1 MLVLAGF
8 LLGVFGLY
16 WNLPQGEGWVISQPK
31 QNVWVTL
38 ANMTHQDTL
47 CLATATPENPFSTC
61 LVGLPVDTW
70 PNPLRIPN
78 LCDSPKSCTKNW
90 DRVYAHLLPV
100 TQEPQE
106 LELLGS
112 VMMDARVFFNYSYS
126 NIAHQGRN
134 VNATSIL
141 YRNATAWC
149 NYTAPNASR
158 SSVVPP
164 ALPPGVFLICGDHAW
179 GGIPSKLNGGPC
191 SLGRLTLLTPN
202 MLTILNMTRKHR
214 RVQRSVHQF
223 SSSCQDDIE
232 FWNRGQIL
240 TASILA
246 PGVGV
251 ANALRT
257 LNKLGCWLSKQSKAT
272 SLALS
277 NLLTDVGSVRHAAL
291 QNRAAIDFL
300 LLAQGHGCDEFEGMC
315 CMNLSDHS
323 ESIFSSIQQLKK
335 GVRKLTESDE
345 LDWLT
350 KMFKG
355 WGLSGWLVSLLKTVG
370 VVILVVITVLL
381 MLPCLFSLLQRALQ
395 GAARTIFLAQIQKGG
410 IVRECNEST
419 EFLTVRE
426 QRDLE
431 QLVVYP

>member
-1 MLVLAGF
+1 
-8 LLGVFGLY
+8 
-16 WNLPQGEGWVISQPK
+16 
-31 QNVWVTL
+31 
-38 ANMTHQDTL
+38 
-47 CLATATPENPFSTC
+47 
-61 LVGLPVDTW
+61 
-70 PNPLRIPN
+70 
-78 LCDSPKSCTKNW
+78 
-90 DRVYAHLLPV
+90 
-100 TQEPQE
+100 
-106 LELLGS
+106 
-112 VMMDARVFFNYSYS
+112 MMDACVFFNYSYS
-126 NIAHQGRN
+126 NIAHQGQN

-158 SSVVPP
+158 SSVVPL
-164 ALPPGVFLICGDHAW
+164 ALPPGVFLICGDRAW

-191 SLGRLTLLTPN
+191 SLGCLTLLTPN

-214 RVQRSVHQF
+214 RVQRFAHQF

-246 PGVGV
+246 PGVGI

-257 LNKLGCWLSKQSKAT
+257 LNKLGCWLNKQSKAT

-395 GAARTIFLAQIQKGG
+395 GAARTIFLAEIQKGG
-410 IVRECNEST
+410 IVGECNEST